1 MTESKFFRSI
11 SEAGRTNA
19 RRGRPPTERVA
30 ERRRQIASLIEA
42 EQPCSVRNVYYRAV
56 VAGIV
61 PKTDTGYNTVQRDVV
76 ELRRSGMIPFPWIVD
91 HSRLVMKPSV
101 FDSIEDALANT
112 ARHYRRDLWSFSDVR
127 IEVWTESQSIASV
140 VANVTD
146 QWALPLMATKGYSSW
161 SFTWSAAQMANHD
174 GRRLLVLYIGDH
186 DPAGLEIE
194 ASLKRSLKDHLN
206 VPFDLRRVGVTWEQV
221 QQYDLP
227 GTTPKKNYGF
237 PLAVEAEA
245 LPAPLLR
252 QLLDDEIG
260 RYADPHHLQI
270 LKAAEESER
279 AQMRAIRFGAA

>member
-1 MTESKFFRSI
+1 MRSI

-19 RRGRPPTERVA
+19 GRGRPPTERVA
-30 ERRRQIASLIEA
+30 ERRRQIAKLIEA

-61 PKTDTGYNTVQRDVV
+61 PKTDNGYNIVQRDVV

-91 HSRLVMKPSV
+91 YSRLVRKPTV
-101 FDSIEDALANT
+101 FDSIEAALANT

-140 VANVTD
+140 VASVTD
-146 QWALPLMATKGYSSW
+146 EWALPLMATKGYSSW
-161 SFTWSAAQMANHD
+161 SFTWSAAQTANYD
-174 GRRLLVLYIGDH
+174 GRHLLVLYIGDH

-194 ASLKRSLKDHLN
+194 SSLKESLEDHLR
-206 VPFDLRRVGVTWEQV
+206 VPFVVRRVGVKWEHV

-227 GTTPKKNYGF
+227 GTTPKKTYGF

-252 QLLDDEIG
+252 ELLSDEIG